1 MQGQVAAFL
10 IGFVPQTDPDQAYEH
25 FFATAAWDSRSLN
38 PISRSTACPFLWAM
52 TGKVKT
58 A

>member
-1 MQGQVAAFL
+1 MHGQVAAFL
-10 IGFVPQTDPDQAYEH
+10 IGFVPQTDPDQTYEH
-25 FFATAAWDSRSLN
+25 FIATAAWDSRPLHLM
-38 PISRSTACPFLWAM
+38 SRSTACPLLWAM

>member
-1 MQGQVAAFL
+1 MHGQVVAFL

-25 FFATAAWDSRSLN
+25 FLATAAWDSRPLN
-38 PISRSTACPFLWAM
+38 SISRSTAYPLLWAM